1 MLYYVYLCMN
11 RKSDRHTAI
20 RELIESRP
28 IASQQE
34 LLAALQAQ
42 GFAATQAT
50 LSRDLLAL
58 RVMRIPDP
66 ERGYLYAMPG
76 EATPTGAPADTSP
89 LHGCRSLAF
98 SGNLAVLKSLPSF
111 APSIGLLI
119 DSLMMPEIVGTIAG
133 DDTLLIVL
141 PEGLS
146 HHRFRQA
153 LLERLP
159 ELRNR
164 L

>member
-1 MLYYVYLCMN
+1 MN
-11 RKSDRHTAI
+11 RKNDRHTAI

-34 LLAALQAQ
+34 LLEALQAQ

-66 ERGYLYAMPG
+66 VRGYLYAMPG
-76 EATPTGAPADTSP
+76 EAAQMAVPGAPADTSP

-119 DSLMMPEIVGTIAG
+119 DSLMMQEIVGTVAG

-146 HHRFRQA
+146 HERFRQA

-159 ELRNR
+159 ELRIR

>member
-1 MLYYVYLCMN
+1 MKN
-11 RKSDRHTAI
+11 RIDRHKAI
-20 RELIESRP
+20 REMLESRQ
-28 IASQQE
+28 IASQHE
-34 LLAALQAQ
+34 LLEGLQSM
-42 GFAATQAT
+42 GLEVTQAT
-50 LSRDLLAL
+50 LSRDLLAM

-66 ERGYLYAMPG
+66 DKGYLYALPG
-76 EATPTGAPADTSP
+76 GTATPIAFADTSP

-119 DSLMMPEIVGTIAG
+119 DNINMPEIVGTVAG
-133 DDTLLIVL
+133 DDTLLIIL
-141 PEGLS
+141 TEKTS
-146 HHRFRQA
+146 HQRFRQA

-159 ELRNR
+159 ELRDR

>member
-1 MLYYVYLCMN
+1 MKN
-11 RKSDRHTAI
+11 RNDRHTAI

-28 IASQQE
+28 IASQNE
-34 LLAALQAQ
+34 LLAALQAL

-58 RVMRIPDP
+58 RVLRVPDP
-66 ERGYLYAMPG
+66 LRGYLYALPG
-76 EATPTGAPADTSP
+76 GSSPVDASAAQPDTSP
-89 LHGCRSLAF
+89 LHGCRSLDF

-119 DSLMMPEIVGTIAG
+119 DSLRMPEIVGTVAG

-141 PEGLS
+141 TEGLAPQ
-146 HHRFRQA
+146 RFRQA

-159 ELRNR
+159 ELRER

>member
-1 MLYYVYLCMN
+1 MKN
-11 RKSDRHTAI
+11 RIDRHKAI
-20 RELIESRP
+20 QKLIESRQ
-28 IASQQE
+28 IAGQHE
-34 LLAALQAQ
+34 LLETLQAM
-42 GFAATQAT
+42 GFEVTQAT

-66 ERGYLYAMPG
+66 VKGYLYALPG
-76 EATPTGAPADTSP
+76 RTAGSTAPADTSP
-89 LHGCRSLAF
+89 LHGCRSLGF

-119 DSLMMPEIVGTIAG
+119 DNLNMAEIVGTVAG

-141 PEGLS
+141 TEGVS
-146 HHRFRQA
+146 HQRFRQA

-159 ELRNR
+159 ELRSR